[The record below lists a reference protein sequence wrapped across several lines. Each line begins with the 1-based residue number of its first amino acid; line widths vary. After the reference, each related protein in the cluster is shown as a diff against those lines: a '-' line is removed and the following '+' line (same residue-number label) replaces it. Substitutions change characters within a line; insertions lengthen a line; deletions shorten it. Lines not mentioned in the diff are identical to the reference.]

1 MHTEELCANV
11 IARRSDVVIRGTGA
25 NPSIPEEW
33 KSCPKRTERLHG
45 SACTTELSTTRMTN
59 RKLISSWGVYS
70 CPSTSMVEVRTHQD
84 DEELDY

>member
-33 KSCPKRTERLHG
+33 KSCPKRTERLHDR
-45 SACTTELSTTRMTN
+45 AL
-59 RKLISSWGVYS
+59 
-70 CPSTSMVEVRTHQD
+70 D
-84 DEELDY
+84 DEDD